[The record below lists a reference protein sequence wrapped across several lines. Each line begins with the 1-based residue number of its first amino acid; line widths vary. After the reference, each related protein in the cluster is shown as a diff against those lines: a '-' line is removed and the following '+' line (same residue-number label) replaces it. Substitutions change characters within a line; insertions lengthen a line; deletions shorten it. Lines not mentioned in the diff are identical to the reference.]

1 MIYVT
6 SVLKIHVFRI
16 MRSCDSL
23 VIALARSRDYWQFRS
38 SHSSLETAQ
47 HSRDRAAR
55 SRNRVGSN
63 NEFGDVLTDSLANR
77 EFREALG
84 DNLANRELERL

>member
-1 MIYVT
+1 
-6 SVLKIHVFRI
+6 
-16 MRSCDSL
+16 MRQSRDPR
-23 VIALARSRDYWQFRS
+23 IALARSRDYWQFRS
-38 SHSSLETAQ
+38 SRSSLETGQ